1 VTDLTA
7 HAEEALLGAII
18 RDASQ
23 LADIGELGA
32 TAFTDP
38 VRSAIWAAV
47 TPLREV
53 AEGAGSR
60 EFADLILATTD
71 DPAITNDYLTR
82 LALSVPTPDAAFSYA
97 GLVAMADMTRAVAG
111 TASEVYPI
119 DPLTGGPEI
128 RNDVSYSACLQAA
141 LSALGQDMATPSG
154 PPPSGEHAIREEQFL
169 AGVISQPEL
178 LDWIRLNPDILTTPG
193 LRNIYQATRT
203 AHRLGDPVDE
213 VTLPWRAARI
223 LAHSDYSAG
232 RATTT
237 ETVAAA
243 IPPGT
248 IARLTAA
255 RTDPLTAMEA
265 GRDLLAS
272 HACVQIA
279 ASAAARRNA
288 ASSDRIQS
296 VGPEA
301 LTSQQAPLLRPPSTQ
316 ELGHRPQLSQD
327 GN

>member
-7 HAEEALLGAII
+7 RAEEALLGAII

-23 LADIGELGA
+23 LTDVGELDA

-47 TPLREV
+47 MPLREL

-71 DPAITNDYLTR
+71 DPSISSDYLTR
-82 LALSVPTPDAAFSYA
+82 LALSVPTPDAAFTYA
-97 GLVAMADMTRAVAG
+97 GLVAMADLTRAVSG
-111 TASEVYPI
+111 TANEIYPV

-128 RNDVSYSACLQAA
+128 RSDVSYSACLQAA
-141 LSALGQDMATPSG
+141 LSALGQDMASPPG
-154 PPPSGEHAIREEQFL
+154 PPPTGERAIREEQFL

-178 LDWIRLNPDILTTPG
+178 LDWIRLSPDILTTPG
-193 LRNIYQATRT
+193 LRSIYQATRT
-203 AHRLGDPVDE
+203 ANLLGDPVDE
-213 VTLPWRAARI
+213 VTLPWRTARI

-232 RATTT
+232 RATTA

-248 IARLTAA
+248 IARVTAA
-255 RTDPLTAMEA
+255 RTNPLTAMEA
-265 GRDLLAS
+265 GRDLLAE
-272 HACVQIA
+272 HTRTQIA
-279 ASAAARRNA
+279 AWSATHRPVSHDQAR
-288 ASSDRIQS
+288 ASR
-296 VGPEA
+296 
-301 LTSQQAPLLRPPSTQ
+301 SQVLAGQELPLLRPPPSA
-316 ELGHRPQLSQD
+316 ELQRGPQLSQE
-327 GN
+327 GS